1 MRTPI
6 RLLLADDHAVMRA
19 GLANM
24 LNANPAF
31 CVVGEADDCETT
43 LDLYRE
49 HHPDVVL
56 LDVAMPGSDGI
67 ETLRR
72 LRAQNSGARVLM
84 LSAWDKE
91 EDVIHS
97 FQAGAA
103 GYITKTAQPEELE
116 AAILACY
123 KGGRVMSAAIERRL
137 AEQSAESRL
146 SVREVEVL
154 NLLRKGFNNP
164 DIAHLL
170 GITRRTVKA
179 HVAAILLKLD
189 AADRAEAV
197 ARGFER
203 GLLKDQ

>member
-1 MRTPI
+1 MTTPI

-43 LDLYRE
+43 LDLYRKL
-49 HHPDVVL
+49 HPDVVL

-72 LRAQNSGARVLM
+72 LRSQSSKARILM

-91 EDVIHS
+91 EDIVHS
-97 FQAGAA
+97 LQAGAA
-103 GYITKTAQPEELE
+103 GYITKSAQPEELV
-116 AAILACY
+116 AAILDCHQ
-123 KGGRVMSAAIERRL
+123 GRRVMSVAIERML
-137 AEQSAESRL
+137 SEQSAGSRL

-170 GITRRTVKA
+170 GIARRTVKA
-179 HVAAILLKLD
+179 HVAAVLLKLD

-203 GLLKDQ
+203 GLLKDR